1 MTREFYSIMGA
12 LHTLLFYLHKRT
24 NTALP
29 PSLNFYKDLFQ
40 VRNMESEPAALR
52 VPYNNVKNL
61 FLALMDQSLELSTA
75 VGDLRMAYVDFED
88 QLSQSLD
95 ISKREL
101 AAGAA
106 GIPLGRIGTAGWLD
120 IAWAKANPP
129 SGNFTAAELLAFLQK
144 VTRFGGKGAD
154 YDQKLQETAQ
164 RADKLRQTL
173 RTQATN
179 LAQCLA
185 PLLPTV
191 CHLDPGLHG
200 ILTDLMN
207 EINQAIQHED
217 GSGDTTGTWPSSYF
231 SSSSSGGYYAP
242 PSSSSGYR
250 P

>member
-1 MTREFYSIMGA
+1 MTREFYSVMGA

-24 NTALP
+24 DRRLP
-29 PSLNFYKDLFQ
+29 PSLNFYKDLSTPQ
-40 VRNMESEPAALR
+40 NMESEPAALR

-61 FLALMDQSLELSTA
+61 FLTLMDQSLELASA
-75 VGDLRMAYVDFED
+75 VGELRIAYTDFED
-88 QLSQSLD
+88 QLAQSLD

-120 IAWAKANPP
+120 IAWAKASP
-129 SGNFTAAELLAFLQK
+129 SPGMISAQELLAFINK
-144 VTRFGGKGAD
+144 VTHFGSKGAE
-154 YDQKLQETAQ
+154 YDQKLQETAKQ
-164 RADKLRQTL
+164 ADKLRQTL
-173 RTQATN
+173 RTQASN

-191 CHLDPGLHG
+191 ARMDPGLHC

-207 EINQAIQHED
+207 EIKQAIQFED
-217 GSGDTTGTWPSSYF
+217 GTGDTTGTWPSSYF
-231 SSSSSGGYYAP
+231 SSSSSSGYY
-242 PSSSSGYR
+242 SSSGYR